1 MKYIKSPIT
10 YIGNKRSSLDIIIPT
25 FSKVSKFVDLFA
37 GGLNVGINAPADV
50 LYVNDCSTYLI
61 DVYKLFREL
70 PTDTILREIHSRI
83 ENYKVSKTN
92 VEGYNRLRAEYNNS
106 RYPLDLFLLSCY
118 SFNNIIRF
126 TSEHKFNA
134 SLGKG
139 HRSYGRLAEKRLI
152 KFCEVLK
159 SRDVVFSSVDFREF
173 DFSPIGEGDIVYC
186 DPPYLISDAPYNKE
200 KCFGGWSE
208 KDDIELL
215 ELLDNLND
223 RGVLFALSNVLC
235 HKRESN
241 DRLIEW
247 SKKYKVTY
255 IDKSYTHCSPNLLSR
270 ENNTVEVLISN
281 FEGRPPEYKQV
292 ELF

>member
-1 MKYIKSPIT
+1 MEYIKGPIT
-10 YIGNKRSSLDIIIPT
+10 YTGNKRSSLGIIIPT
-25 FSKVSKFVDLFA
+25 FSNTNNFVDLFA

-50 LYVNDCSTYLI
+50 LYVNDCSYYLI
-61 DVYKLFREL
+61 DIYKLFREL
-70 PTDTILREIHSRI
+70 PIDTILEEIHHRI
-83 ENYKVSKTN
+83 EYYGLSKTN
-92 VEGYNRLRAEYNNS
+92 VEGYNQLRTEYNTS

-126 TSEHKFNA
+126 TGKHKFNVP
-134 SLGKG
+134 LGKG
-139 HRSYGRLAEKRLI
+139 YRSYGKLTEKRLI

-159 SRDVVFSSVDFREF
+159 SRNIVFSSVDFRDF
-173 DFSPIGEGDIVYC
+173 DFSPIGVGDIVYC

-215 ELLDNLND
+215 ELLDKLSNQ
-223 RGVLFALSNVLC
+223 GVLFALSNVLY
-235 HKRESN
+235 HKGQSN

-247 SKKYKVTY
+247 SKKYNIIY

-270 ENNTVEVLISN
+270 ENKTVEVLITN
-281 FEGRPPEYKQV
+281 YGDEVLKYKQV